1 MTDDNTPD
9 DDNNPPPAPTP
20 PPNPPAPTPPP
31 APEPPKNDAPSRE
44 EFASLTAVVAS
55 LAESVAALVPSKK
68 DSTPL
73 DKGPWTHWG
82 NRKDNNDSG
91 N

>member
-1 MTDDNTPD
+1 MNDENTTDDNTQ
-9 DDNNPPPAPTP
+9 PPPPITPT
-20 PPNPPAPTPPP
+20 TPPP

-44 EFASLTAVVAS
+44 EFTSLTAVVAS

-73 DKGPWTHWG
+73 DKGPWTSWG
-82 NRKDNNDSG
+82 SKREG
-91 N
+91 VQE